1 MCVKDRIEIHMKIEQ
16 LSQYHKIYIFGAQSR
31 AKAIAGQLSFL
42 YPELSVAAYLVND
55 SQKNEEQIEGIPV
68 LYLDEKVRLC
78 TKYPVVIATKGI
90 YHDQIIKALRLL
102 GFQMILPVTVEVDNF
117 LRNAYVE
124 KVFSAEKK
132 RFRKIG
138 QLELYDGSTDKCGQA
153 EQPNNRK
160 ACIYM
165 ARSIYDKPTQTVSKP
180 ETYERAIQAGAA
192 LTGKRL
198 EKDILTDC
206 VGDNI
211 SRKNRQY
218 CELTVLYWIWKH
230 AEEEILGLCHYR
242 RHFVLPKRWQERM
255 EENHVDVVLPVPTYV
270 APSIEGNYRERHDP
284 ADWEYLMTYLRE
296 NRPKDYETAKAV
308 FAGHL
313 YLPCNMFIMKKE
325 ILHRLCEWMFP
336 IIDAV
341 AEYGGTKE
349 DAYLNRYPGFVSER
363 LMTLYFAI
371 HRNEYQIVYA
381 DKNFIS

>member
-1 MCVKDRIEIHMKIEQ
+1 MKIEQ
-16 LSQYHKIYIFGAQSR
+16 LSLYHKIYIFGAQSR

-55 SQKNEEQIEGIPV
+55 SQKNEEQIKGVPV
-68 LYLDEKVRLC
+68 LHLAENACLC

-90 YHDQIIKALRLL
+90 YHGQMQKALQLL
-102 GFQMILPVTVEVDNF
+102 GFQMILPVTVDVDNF

-124 KVFSAEKK
+124 KVFSAEK
-132 RFRKIG
+132 RWFRKIG
-138 QLELYDGSTDKCGQA
+138 QLESYDCNMDKYRQE
-153 EQPNNRK
+153 EQPNSSK

-165 ARSIYDKPTQTVSKP
+165 ARSIYDKPTQTAYKP
-180 ETYERAIQAGAA
+180 QTYERAIQAGAA
-192 LTGKRL
+192 LTEERL

-206 VGDNI
+206 MGDNI
-211 SRKNRQY
+211 SQKNRQY

-230 AEEEILGLCHYR
+230 AEEGILGLCHYR
-242 RHFVLPKRWQERM
+242 RHFVLPKQWQERM
-255 EENHVDVVLPVPTYV
+255 EENQVDVILPVPTYV
-270 APSIEGNYRERHDP
+270 EPSIEENYRERHDP
-284 ADWEYLMTYLRE
+284 EDWEYLITYLRE
-296 NRPKDYETAKAV
+296 NRPEDYEAAKAV

-341 AEYGGTKE
+341 AEHGGTKE
-349 DAYLNRYPGFVSER
+349 DAYWNRYPGFVSER
-363 LMTLYFAI
+363 LMTLYFTI